1 MAMALPA
8 DLGARAAAIY
18 ARISSDH
25 DGTAAAVGRQL
36 EDCREWASRH
46 GWAVAEEFI
55 DNDLSAYS
63 GKRRP
68 EYERMLSELASG
80 RLDGVLVYHLDRLHR
95 QPRELEELLDLC
107 VRYRITHLACVT
119 GEVDLATHDGQFH
132 ARILGAVA
140 RKESDD
146 KSRRL
151 RRKHL
156 EIARA
161 GRSSGGGTRPY
172 GYATDRM
179 TVIPEE
185 AERIRE
191 LADRVLAGESLRSAA
206 TDFNDRGIRTVTGR
220 DWTPHTVRQLLISAR
235 ISGQREHHGEIV
247 NEEAWPEIITAA
259 QTARLRALFNDPD
272 RRTNRV
278 ARKYLLAG
286 LLRCSACDTKM
297 VARPREDGKRRY
309 VCPHEPGRNGC
320 GGTFILAEEVE
331 AFIVESALHR
341 LSSPRLAASIRRR
354 SSTDTAAEATLRDLD
369 RDQAQLD
376 ELATAYGNKSI
387 SFREWQAARTPIALR
402 IKAAN
407 ASLNQLQG
415 TTALDSVLN
424 QPGGIQAAY
433 EALPLARQQAV
444 LKATLDYVAVGPA
457 VRGRNRF
464 DPGRL
469 SPAWRV

>member
-1 MAMALPA
+1 MALRA
-8 DLGARAAAIY
+8 QLGAAAAAIY

-36 EDCREWASRH
+36 EDCRAWAQRH
-46 GWAVAEEFI
+46 GWAVAEEYV
-55 DNDLSAYS
+55 DNDISAYS

-68 EYERMLSELASG
+68 EYTRMLDDLVSG
-80 RLDGVLVYHLDRLHR
+80 RRDAVLVYHLDRLHR
-95 QPRELEELLDLC
+95 QPRELEEFLDLC
-107 VRYRITHLACVT
+107 VRARVQHLACVT

-156 EIARA
+156 EIARS
-161 GRSSGGGTRPY
+161 GRTSGGGTRPY
-172 GYATDRM
+172 GYAADRI

-191 LADRVLAGESLRSAA
+191 LAERILAGESLRSTA
-206 TDFNDRGIRTVTGR
+206 TDLNERGIRTVTGR
-220 DWTPHTVRQLLISAR
+220 QWTPHTVRQMLLGAR
-235 ISGQREHHGEIV
+235 LSGQREHHGEIV
-247 NEEAWPEIITAA
+247 GRAAWPAIITKA
-259 QTARLRALFNDPD
+259 QTARLRALLNDPQ

-286 LLRCSACDTKM
+286 LLRCGACGTTM
-297 VARPREDGKRRY
+297 VARPREDHRRRY
-309 VCPHEPGRNGC
+309 VCPRDPGRSGC
-320 GGTFILAEEVE
+320 GGTFILADDAE
-331 AFIVESALHR
+331 AFIVEAVLNQ
-341 LSSPRLAASIRRR
+341 LSGPRLAASIRRR
-354 SSTDTAAEATLRDLD
+354 SATDAAAEKTIRDLD

-376 ELATAYGNKSI
+376 ELAAAYGSKSI
-387 SFREWQAARTPIALR
+387 TFREWQAARTPIALR
-402 IKAAN
+402 ITSAN
-407 ASLNQLQG
+407 TTLNQLQG
-415 TTALDSVLN
+415 TAALEGVLN
-424 QPGGIQAAY
+424 QPGGIHAAY
-433 EALPLARQQAV
+433 ADLPLARQQAI
-444 LKATLDYVAVGPA
+444 LKATLDYVDVGAA

-464 DPGRL
+464 DPARL

>member
-1 MAMALPA
+1 MCVPVQS
-8 DLGARAAAIY
+8 GAAAAAVY

-25 DGTAAAVGRQL
+25 DGTAAAVSRQL
-36 EDCREWASRH
+36 EDCRLWARRH
-46 GWAVAEEFI
+46 GWIVAEEYV
-55 DNDLSAYS
+55 DNDISAYS

-68 EYERMLSELASG
+68 EYARMLEDLSG
-80 RLDGVLVYHLDRLHR
+80 GQRDGVLVYHLDRLHR
-95 QPRELEELLDLC
+95 QPRELEEFLDLC
-107 VRYRITHLACVT
+107 IRHGISHLACVT

-161 GRSSGGGTRPY
+161 GRTSGGGTRPY
-172 GYATDRM
+172 GYAVDRV
-179 TVIPEE
+179 TVIRDE
-185 AERIRE
+185 AKVIRE
-191 LADRVLAGESLRSAA
+191 VAERVLAGESLRSVASEL
-206 TDFNDRGIRTVTGR
+206 NERGIRTVTGR
-220 DWTPHTVRQLLISAR
+220 EWTQHTIRQMLTSAR
-235 ISGQREHHGEIV
+235 ISGQREHHGEILGK
-247 NEEAWPEIITAA
+247 ATWPRIITPA
-259 QTARLRALFNDPD
+259 QTARLRALFADPE

-286 LLRCSACDTKM
+286 LLRCGPCGTTM
-297 VARPREDGKRRY
+297 VARPREDHTRRY
-309 VCPHEPGRNGC
+309 VCPRDPGRGGC
-320 GGTFILAEEVE
+320 GRTFILAEDVE
-331 AFIVESALHR
+331 AFIVDAVLHR

-354 SSTDTAAEATLRDLD
+354 GATDAVAAKTIRELD

-376 ELATAYGNKSI
+376 ELAAAYGRKDI

-407 ASLNQLQG
+407 GTLNQLQG
-415 TTALDSVLN
+415 TSALEAVLN
-424 QPGGIQAAY
+424 QVGGIQAAFDS
-433 EALPLARQQAV
+433 LPLARQQAV
-444 LKATLDYVAVGPA
+444 VKASLGHVAVGAA

-464 DPGRL
+464 DPERL
-469 SPAWRV
+469 RLAWRV